1 MTKQFK
7 LKIPA
12 AALAIATLVFNAC
25 VPARQYDEMKLK
37 KATCEEENA
46 KLKTE
51 TASYISKNDEL
62 NSRNAEQKKQIEK
75 LENDT
80 TSLGTAQRR
89 LTNLYNELSNSY
101 EKLVANNDKLLASK
115 ADETKKVIGQLQ
127 MTQEELIKKQDEMAK
142 KEAALNELQASLGKM
157 QGNLK
162 EREEKVRDLQRML
175 DQKDSVA
182 NALRNIVS
190 KALTGF
196 EGNGLTITKKDGN
209 VYVSMDEKLLFAS
222 GSTVVDKRGEDALK
236 QLAQVLESNKDIN
249 VRIEGHTDNV
259 PISGGP
265 IKDNWDLS
273 VLRATSVTRI
283 LTKYGAT
290 IDPVRLIPS
299 GRGPYLPVE
308 ANTTAEAKRKNR
320 RIEVVLIPKLGD
332 LMDAVQD
339 K

>member
-1 MTKQFK
+1 MNKYTKF
-7 LKIPA
+7 LTTI
-12 AALAIATLVFNAC
+12 IAVLVSAQLFNSC

-46 KLKTE
+46 RLKAE
-51 TASYISKNDEL
+51 SASYTTKNNEL
-62 NSRNAEQKKQIEK
+62 STLNADQKKQIQK

-80 TSLGTAQRR
+80 ASLGTAQRR
-89 LTNLYNELSNSY
+89 LTNLYNELSSSY

-157 QGNLK
+157 QGDLK
-162 EREEKVRDLQRML
+162 DREEKVRDLQRML
-175 DQKDSVA
+175 DQKDSLANALRKTVA
-182 NALRNIVS
+182 NALS
-190 KALTGF
+190 GF

-236 QLAQVLESNKDIN
+236 QLSTVLENNKDIN

-308 ANTTAEAKRKNR
+308 PNTTAESKRKNR
-320 RIEVVLIPKLGD
+320 RIEVVLIPKLND
-332 LMDAVQD
+332 LMNVMEN